1 MAFSISVVSAQQ
13 APTASDQ
20 SWPKKVKLLRETQ
33 LEVRLGTTTASRKVP
48 RNTEVEVV
56 QVDLPNLQIRQ
67 NTATATVPAAI
78 TDFFESPEY
87 LVFQQKEAKRLKSEN
102 EIAAAKEARSSTG
115 KKINMNTASLSE
127 LISLPRIG
135 NKTAAAIIKFRPFS
149 KLEDLD
155 RIPNIGPATIKQLK
169 DLIVTETA
177 ESPSPPIRSEQAT
190 EQATEQVTAQVT
202 AQTTAQTT
210 AQAAEKPREKVT
222 KQQAPT
228 PRTDSPPVKITPPP
242 TGNDAGGISILGSK
256 APPLSP
262 SSWVQGEPMENY
274 EKGKVYLLD
283 CWNLACG
290 PCIRSIPELRK
301 LHEKYSDKGLVVVG
315 VGKDGDEAI
324 AKFLKTEKGHD
335 VTYRIIGGP
344 GYSGRGSSNTLIDR
358 LKSTYGTIAYPTV
371 FMVRDGILLWK
382 GRPGALKDEDIQSML
397 AGTFDIKKEVARR
410 LEAENAAS
418 IGKLAPTCDSGT
430 WVQGEPINSYEK
442 SKLYLISFGDPREQ
456 LSVEAFPCLQKLHE
470 TYSSKGLVVIGAI
483 NALENETRDLIETY
497 GTSMSYPVLATQ
509 IVTQHD
515 GWRSI
520 GSKLR
525 SEFMRACFEFQA
537 LRAFAIYDGKVVWQG
552 HPADLKDDMI
562 KKMLAGKTP
571 SYALT
576 SIP

>member
-1 MAFSISVVSAQQ
+1 MKLRIFLLLAFMAFSISVFSAQQ

-20 SWPKKVKLLRETQ
+20 SWPKKVKLLRETH

-67 NTATATVPAAI
+67 NTATATVPAAT

-87 LVFQQKEAKRLKSEN
+87 LAFQQKEAKRLKAEN
-102 EIAAAKEARSSTG
+102 EIAAAKEARSSAV
-115 KKINMNTASLSE
+115 KKININTASLSE

-169 DLIVTETA
+169 DLVVTETA
-177 ESPSPPIRSEQAT
+177 ESPSPPIRSEQTT
-190 EQATEQVTAQVT
+190 E
-202 AQTTAQTT
+202 
-210 AQAAEKPREKVT
+210 
-222 KQQAPT
+222 QQAPT
-228 PRTDSPPVKITPPP
+228 PRTVIPPVKTIPPP
-242 TGNDAGGISILGSK
+242 TGNDARGNSLLGSK

-315 VGKDGDEAI
+315 VGLDGDEAI

-335 VTYRIIGGP
+335 MTYRIIGGP

-483 NALENETRDLIETY
+483 NALENETRDLVETY